1 MENKN
6 GDISDG
12 GVMSGESR
20 GGRNRKE
27 RPVRIEYVN
36 MAGEQRTLETKERR
50 RPDHPRRARTERKLF
65 CVCGHE
71 ICLGCMKVTWR
82 TKIAGESVR
91 CCCCERDNSLHD
103 LKLGP
108 HVMTIDH
115 PKWDLFVELLEEA
128 VEEHGCDAETQRLAW
143 TILHAMPGID
153 VEESLNWMESCAG
166 FCDCEILLNVDPLA
180 WEQRVD

>member
-1 MENKN
+1 
-6 GDISDG
+6 
-12 GVMSGESR
+12 MSGENR

-71 ICLGCMKVTWR
+71 ICLGCIKVTWG

-108 HVMTIDH
+108 HDDGSKPPEWYDETKLRRAFYAEGYTGWVIDLGDGTCRYANNPLIDEVQWGDRVRLIEH
-115 PKWDLFVELLEEA
+115 P
-128 VEEHGCDAETQRLAW
+128 C
-143 TILHAMPGID
+143 GIPYAD
-153 VEESLNWMESCAG
+153 PT
-166 FCDCEILLNVDPLA
+166 EIIEIYD
-180 WEQRVD
+180 DDD